1 MNLQV
6 TAIRS
11 DSDYASDQNVTHY
24 QLLNWDNFGI
34 ATLSRPQVVAMV
46 EAGTPVTVA
55 NPEGQQISCEVN
67 MQGTEKWLQGKEN
80 DAWTNDILSLPHV
93 KDINGA
99 EKVRRYTTKA
109 TKGVSEQ

>member
-11 DSDYASDQNVTHY
+11 DTDSATNENITHY
-24 QLLNWDNFGI
+24 QLLDWDNFGF

-55 NPEGQQISCEVN
+55 NSEGRQISCEVN
-67 MQGTEKWLQGKEN
+67 ESDTEKWLQGKEN
-80 DAWTNDILSLPHV
+80 DAWTDDVLALPHLQ
-93 KDINGA
+93 DINGA
-99 EKVRRYTTKA
+99 VKVRRFTR
-109 TKGVSEQ
+109 KGDAS

>member
-11 DSDYASDQNVTHY
+11 DADYATDQNVTHY
-24 QLLNWDNFGI
+24 QLLNWDNFGF

-55 NPEGQQISCEVN
+55 NPEGQQVSCEVN
-67 MQGTEKWLQGKEN
+67 TDGTEKWLQGKEN
-80 DAWTNDILSLPHV
+80 DAWTSDILALPHLQ
-93 KDINGA
+93 DINGA
-99 EKVRRYTTKA
+99 VKVRRFTR
-109 TKGVSEQ
+109 KGDAS